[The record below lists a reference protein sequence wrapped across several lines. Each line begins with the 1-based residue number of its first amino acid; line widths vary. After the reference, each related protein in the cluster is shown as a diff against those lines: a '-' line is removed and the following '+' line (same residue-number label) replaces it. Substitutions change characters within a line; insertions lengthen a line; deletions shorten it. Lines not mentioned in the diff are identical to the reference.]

1 MLEGMMK
8 IRERIAQI
16 ENRFSPKAPESAAFA
31 QYLEAAGKKEKQPPA
46 ITHRPPGKA
55 RAAHGKNGI
64 KRMLVE
70 TAQKYG
76 VDSELVLAVANA
88 ESGYRHDAVSSAG
101 AVGVMQL
108 MPGTARSLGVADSFD
123 PKENI
128 DGGVRYLKQ
137 MLAMFGG
144 DTAKALAAYNAG
156 PEAVRNYGG
165 IPPYQETQAY
175 VRNILDDIASD
186 G

>member
-1 MLEGMMK
+1 MLEGMIK

-16 ENRFSPKAPESAAFA
+16 ENRFSPRAPENAAFSE
-31 QYLEAAGKKEKQPPA
+31 YLQKAEEKDKTLPA
-46 ITHRPPGKA
+46 ITRRAPDKA
-55 RAAHGKNGI
+55 GAAHEKNGI
-64 KRMLVE
+64 KKMLVE
-70 TAQKYG
+70 TAKKYG
-76 VDSELVLAVANA
+76 VDSDLVLALANA
-88 ESGYRHDAVSSAG
+88 ESGYRPDAVSSAG

-108 MPGTARSLGVADSFD
+108 MPGTALSLGVSDSFD

-156 PEAVRNYGG
+156 PEAVRRYGG

-175 VRNILDDIASD
+175 VRNILADVAS
-186 G
+186 GG

>member
-1 MLEGMMK
+1 MLEGMIK

-16 ENRFSPKAPESAAFA
+16 ENRFSPKAPENAAFA
-31 QYLEAAGKKEKQPPA
+31 EYLKAAGEKEPPA
-46 ITHRPPGKA
+46 ITRRPADKA
-55 RAAHGKNGI
+55 RAAQEKNGI

-76 VDSELVLAVANA
+76 VDSDLVLALANA
-88 ESGYRHDAVSSAG
+88 ESGYRPDAVSSAG

-108 MPGTARSLGVADSFD
+108 MPGTARSLGVGNSFD
-123 PKENI
+123 PGENI

-137 MLAMFGG
+137 MLTMFGG

-175 VRNILDDIASD
+175 VRNILADIASD